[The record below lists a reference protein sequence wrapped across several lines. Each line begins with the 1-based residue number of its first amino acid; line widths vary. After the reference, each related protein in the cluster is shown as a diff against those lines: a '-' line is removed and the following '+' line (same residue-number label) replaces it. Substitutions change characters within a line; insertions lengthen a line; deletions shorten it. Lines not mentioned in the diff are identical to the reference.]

1 MALKMTSNSYSTADT
16 DDANSY
22 CITTPSSYY
31 YDDGENMIGT
41 AAARLRPS
49 YYRMLDSILPREN
62 ALTIAKYIAT

>member
-1 MALKMTSNSYSTADT
+1 MAPKMTSNSYSTADT

-22 CITTPSSYY
+22 CITTSSSY
-31 YDDGENMIGT
+31 YDDGENMIDT

-49 YYRMLDSILPREN
+49 YYKMLDSILPREN